1 MPGGGTDVRI
11 LIAEDEKRASRG
23 LRNLIMMVSD
33 KHEIVGEAADGKEAF
48 ELMKLLEPD
57 VVFTDIKMPYMDG
70 ISLIRAA
77 RAQDMK
83 IKFVIISAY
92 EEFELARQAISLGV
106 TDYLVKPLVP
116 EDIEDIIH
124 RLEENSSITWDKEN
138 RDLKSRYPNAHPLIL
153 KAMHII
159 ECSYASKISQKD
171 LAADLGV
178 SAEYFSYL
186 FGRDIGE
193 NFSRFL
199 RRYRIEKAQELL
211 LEGNISKDEVLYS
224 VGFSDP
230 KYFNKCFKEETGV
243 NVTEFIK
250 ARR

>member
-1 MPGGGTDVRI
+1 MRI

-124 RLEENSSITWDKEN
+124 RLEENSSITWDKE
-138 RDLKSRYPNAHPLIL
+138 K
-153 KAMHII
+153 
-159 ECSYASKISQKD
+159 KD
-171 LAADLGV
+171 LAADLWV